1 MPSWPRHCLPNGP
14 LQLWGKRWCFVV
26 VRRQLRGAAL
36 RDHVCSTVLCPYSV
50 LWRRSW
56 QAKLSRVQGHSY
68 PRSTASHSH
77 AAPNTQLIGSCSP
90 AATPLPQEP
99 PKVMTHHRS
108 GFPTAAKKTDMG
120 HFYPR
125 SAALQFPCSTH
136 LPAVT
141 PLPLEP
147 PTGRSCEVYFDY
159 CYYHKSSFPTAAK
172 QGKT

>member
-1 MPSWPRHCLPNGP
+1 MGHYNFGGNVGALSWCG
-14 LQLWGKRWCFVV
+14 GSSF
-26 VRRQLRGAAL
+26 GAAL

-108 GFPTAAKKTDMG
+108 GFPTAAKKKQIWATFTLVVQPCNS
-120 HFYPR
+120 HAAPTSLQSHPCLQNHQRVEVAR
-125 SAALQFPCSTH
+125 SILTIATIINLAFPLQQNKAKHRSGLL
-136 LPAVT
+136 LP
-141 PLPLEP
+141 
-147 PTGRSCEVYFDY
+147 S
-159 CYYHKSSFPTAAK
+159 
-172 QGKT
+172 